1 MGISLDEFFCDGPN
15 DGLVYSS
22 VSSKGIGEAGF
33 NFDGSLAGILTRFVG
48 PLLRVLNKEITF
60 SIISLVR
67 QENA

>member
-33 NFDGSLAGILTRFVG
+33 NFDGSLEGIL
-48 PLLRVLNKEITF
+48 I
-60 SIISLVR
+60 
-67 QENA
+67 